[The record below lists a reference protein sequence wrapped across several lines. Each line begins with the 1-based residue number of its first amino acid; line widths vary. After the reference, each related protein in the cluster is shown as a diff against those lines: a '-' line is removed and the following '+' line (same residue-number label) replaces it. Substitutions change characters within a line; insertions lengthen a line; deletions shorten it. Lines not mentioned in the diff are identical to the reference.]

1 MLFITLGLILLVILF
16 GTGLWIAFAMGI
28 SSIIMMI
35 PQLGTRVIPL
45 IMTHTWNTVNS
56 YILLAVPLF
65 IFMGELLST
74 TGISEILFTGLAK
87 VLHRVPG
94 GLVQAVLGA
103 CTIFAACS
111 GSSTAGAAIMGRI
124 SYHDLTKRGYDVK
137 LTLGAVA
144 AGGTLASLIPPS
156 IIFIVYGDMAG
167 ESVGKLFMAGAIP
180 GLMVS
185 GLFMTYVAIRAKVQ
199 PHLFPPSASP
209 EENSWSVRLRGLAS
223 LWGFSLLVLVV
234 LGSIYGGLATP
245 TEAAA
250 LGAVA
255 AMMLAAVYRRLT
267 LRNISE
273 AAVNTVKTTSM
284 VFLIVIAAKF
294 MGSVIAYYRLPVM
307 ISEAAVN
314 ITSASLVFL
323 GLCVFYLIMGCFFD
337 TLSLML
343 LSLPFILPIVIAHK
357 MNLILFGV
365 LLTMLLEIGMLTPPV
380 GMNLYVLQGISG
392 RSLKEVSIG
401 SLPFVLLFLIGIAIV
416 YLYPSIA
423 LWFPGVMG

>member
-74 TGISEILFTGLAK
+74 TGISEILFTGLSK

-94 GLVQAVLGA
+94 GLVKAVLGA

-167 ESVGKLFMAGAIP
+167 ESVGKLFMAGAVP

-185 GLFMTYVAIRAKVQ
+185 GLFMTYVGIRARFQ
-199 PHLFPPSASP
+199 PHLIPPSAYQG
-209 EENSWSVRLRGLAS
+209 ENSWSVRLRGLAS

-234 LGSIYGGLATP
+234 LGSIYGGIATP
-245 TEAAA
+245 TEAAS

-255 AMMLAAVYRRLT
+255 LIAYPGFMLATVRGITFWNSALIPLLFVVYAL
-267 LRNISE
+267 LGG
-273 AAVNTVKTTSM
+273 AGLA
-284 VFLIVIAAKF
+284 
-294 MGSVIAYYRLPVM
+294 MGM
-307 ISEAAVN
+307 IPLEEIRKKAD
-314 ITSASLVFL
+314 LVFPE
-323 GLCVFYLIMGCFFD
+323 M
-337 TLSLML
+337 LS
-343 LSLPFILPIVIAHK
+343 
-357 MNLILFGV
+357 
-365 LLTMLLEIGMLTPPV
+365 
-380 GMNLYVLQGISG
+380 
-392 RSLKEVSIG
+392 
-401 SLPFVLLFLIGIAIV
+401 
-416 YLYPSIA
+416 
-423 LWFPGVMG
+423 